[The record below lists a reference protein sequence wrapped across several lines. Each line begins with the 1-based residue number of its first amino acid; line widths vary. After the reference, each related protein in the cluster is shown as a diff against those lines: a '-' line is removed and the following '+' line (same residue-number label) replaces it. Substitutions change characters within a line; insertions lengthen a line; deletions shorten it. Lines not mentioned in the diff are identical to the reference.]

1 MSQHKLRSLSLLAV
15 VGIAGLLATGC
26 MKEDPISPLTQLQN
40 ARKAIDEAKKKGGD
54 EQCLKDLDS
63 RLLKARGTYYACAEA
78 EAGRLAQGIIADSNK
93 CGPRVAAPAPA
104 PTNRPPVA
112 RLSVP
117 ERSDINVP
125 ITMDGSAS
133 SDPDNDRL
141 TYVWDFGDGQTESVP
156 SPRTS
161 HRYAKPGSYVVR
173 LTVDDGK
180 GGSDTAS
187 ARIGISQKIVLAESK
202 GRVLFDFDKANLKP
216 AAVQEL
222 SAVVQILR
230 ENSALAAD
238 LVGHADSVGS
248 DQYNLGLSRRR
259 AEAVK
264 NYLVSQGI
272 AASRISVDWKGES
285 EPAVPNTTDENRAR
299 NRRVEITIRPLQ

>member
-26 MKEDPISPLTQLQN
+26 MKQEPISPLTQLQN
-40 ARKAIDEAKKKGGD
+40 ARKAIDETKKKGWD
-54 EQCLKDLDS
+54 EQCIKDLET
-63 RLLKARGTYYACAEA
+63 RLLKARGTYYSCAEA
-78 EAGRLAQGIIADSNK
+78 EAGRLAQGIIADTNNCAPK
-93 CGPRVAAPAPA
+93 AAPAPA
-104 PTNRPPVA
+104 NRPPVA

-117 ERSDINVP
+117 EKSDVNVP

-133 SDPDNDRL
+133 SDPDNDKL
-141 TYVWDFGDGQTESVP
+141 TYVWDFGDGQTEKLP

-187 ARIGISQKIVLAESK
+187 ARVAISQKIVLAESK

-222 SAVVQILR
+222 AAVVQILR
-230 ENSALAAD
+230 ENSTLGAD

-248 DQYNLGLSRRR
+248 DQYNLGLSQRR

-272 AASRISVDWKGES
+272 AASKISVDWKGES
-285 EPAVPNTTDENRAR
+285 EPAVPNTSDENRAR